1 MNGMSVSMVSQ
12 LSSREEWQK
21 RNAVFRVSFA
31 YSVKDCILELS
42 LWPSDIEICYWYF
55 KSTTKVD
62 ATKGL
67 LMLKTLPILT
77 MDSLTSM
84 LHSKNFNICSFNMY
98 RFFTVYQW

>member
-21 RNAVFRVSFA
+21 KSAVFRVSFA
-31 YSVKDCILELS
+31 YSVKDCIFELS
-42 LWPSDIEICYWYF
+42 LWPSDMIWYF

-67 LMLKTLPILT
+67 LMIKTLPILT
-77 MDSLTSM
+77 MDSLKILISVRLTCIDF
-84 LHSKNFNICSFNMY
+84 L
-98 RFFTVYQW
+98 RFING